1 MIKLSLIKIPRCL
14 RKSIEVGHIEIH
26 TFSDAS
32 EKQYSA
38 VVYIRH
44 EYKDGGVSVRL
55 VAAKTRLAPLKTIS
69 IPRLEL
75 MGAVIGLRLSKQ
87 VCTALELPVQDV
99 TFLIDSTTVGFWIRG
114 QSRKY
119 KTFVAHRISEIH
131 EETNPVQ
138 WKYVPTSSNRADHAT
153 RGLTVTELKENEL
166 WWNGPEFLKESRDK
180 WPKRNL
186 QNRTPKFSQ
195 R

>member
-1 MIKLSLIKIPRCL
+1 MMQQAWVQGLSWDEHLPEEHRRTWKQWFEELIKLSLIKIPRCL

-32 EKQYSA
+32 EKAYSA

-87 VCTALELPVQDV
+87 VFTALELPVQDV
-99 TFLIDSTTVGFWIRG
+99 TFWIDSTTVCFLDPWTKSKVQDFRG
-114 QSRKY
+114 
-119 KTFVAHRISEIH
+119 
-131 EETNPVQ
+131 
-138 WKYVPTSSNRADHAT
+138 TSDR
-153 RGLTVTELKENEL
+153 
-166 WWNGPEFLKESRDK
+166 
-180 WPKRNL
+180 
-186 QNRTPKFSQ
+186 
-195 R
+195 